1 MIAKIRGILSEL
13 PDDYHVIVDVQ
24 GIFYEILLPAI
35 IMKAVKDR
43 YQIGDEVTFSTIH
56 DIESQGGFGKMTPR
70 LIGFLN
76 DREKKFFQQVIKVK
90 DYGAKRAVKS
100 LVEPL
105 EQIASAIETGDIKF
119 LSTLPEIGKRSAEK
133 MVAELKGKMT
143 TFLPDGQAI
152 DSDIDVSQMPD
163 FKRDTMKALLQ
174 LGYKQH
180 EASRM
185 INKAM
190 LRNPKISI
198 TDELIKEVFRQPG

>member
-13 PDDYHVIVDVQ
+13 PDDYHVIVDVN

-35 IMKAVKDR
+35 IMKTVKER
-43 YQIGDEVTFSTIH
+43 FEIGDEVTFSTIY
-56 DIESQGGFGKMTPR
+56 DIESAGGFGKMTPR

-76 DREKKFFQQVIKVK
+76 DNEKKFFERIIKVK

-119 LSTLPEIGKRSAEK
+119 LSSLPEIGKRSAEK

-143 TFLPDGQAI
+143 GFLPDGQVI
-152 DSDIDVSQMPD
+152 DSGVDESLMPD
-163 FKRDTMKALLQ
+163 FKSDAIKALIQ
-174 LGYKQH
+174 LGYKRH

-185 INKAM
+185 INKAL
-190 LRNPKISI
+190 LRNPDISL
-198 TDELIKEVFRQPG
+198 TDELIKEVFHQPG